1 MGVVSDNFPDISFIE
16 DATIDEVMTQMIN
29 DYQEKYNELT
39 GKNVSLAQAD
49 PYRLIMY
56 ACAVQMY
63 QGMQYA
69 DSAGKKGLLKY
80 SYEGFLDNLAALRG
94 VQRIEAT
101 AATTTLQFSIESAI
115 ESVVEIPEGTRV
127 TNGNDVFFTTDEYA
141 EIPAGKLSVTV
152 PATCTEAGT
161 VGNGFAAG
169 EFNILV
175 NTLAYVMSVSNII
188 ETTGGANEEDD
199 ESLAD
204 RIYHAPASY
213 ATTGSARAYM
223 YHVKSVDTSISD
235 VVVLSPSA
243 GEVAIYFVCDNGSL
257 PDEALIQK
265 VEEYLMD
272 SEIRPLTDHVT
283 VQAANTSPYNVELTY
298 YISEEDKAAV
308 STIQEDIDMAVSAYN
323 AWQQEKIGRYIEP
336 GELNRKVR
344 EAGAKRVEITSP
356 AFTVLN
362 KDTIAALGTVKV
374 TYGGLEDG

>member
-1 MGVVSDNFPDISFIE
+1 MGVVSENFPDISFID

-29 DYQEKYNELT
+29 DYQEKYNEIT
-39 GKNVSLAQAD
+39 GKHVSPAQAD

-56 ACAVQMY
+56 ACAVQIY

-80 SYEGFLDNLAALRG
+80 SYEEFLDNLAALRG

-101 AATTTLQFSIESAI
+101 AATTTLQFSIASALESA
-115 ESVVEIPEGTRV
+115 VEIPVGTRV

-141 EIPAGKLSVTV
+141 EIPEGELSVTV
-152 PATCTEAGT
+152 SATCTEAGT
-161 VGNGFAAG
+161 GGNGFAAG

-175 NTLAYVMSVSNII
+175 NTLAYVVDVSNTV
-188 ETTGGANEEDD
+188 ETSGGANAEDD

-213 ATTGSARAYM
+213 STAGSAKAYI

-235 VVVLSPSA
+235 VVVQSPSA

-265 VEEYLMD
+265 VEEYLND
-272 SEIRPLTDHVT
+272 SEIRPLTDHIT
-283 VQAANTSPYNVELTY
+283 VQAPKTSEYNIELTY
-298 YISEEDKAAV
+298 YISAEDKSAV
-308 STIQEDIDMAVSAYN
+308 STIQEDIDTAVSIYN
-323 AWQQEKIGRYIEP
+323 SWQQEKIGRYIDP
-336 GELNRKVR
+336 GELNKKVR
-344 EAGAKRVEITSP
+344 DAGAKRVEITSP
-356 AFTVLN
+356 AFTVLD

-374 TYGGLEDG
+374 TYGGMEDG